1 MSATAVE
8 PSDESSWRAIMEHF
22 APAVQLG
29 LTATPKRDVNGDTY
43 DYFGEP
49 VYEYSLKAGIN
60 DGFLSP
66 FRLEG
71 NPPAPLMSMCTHLTI
86 TWRKERLRWDGNTPS
101 LTSTASLKS
110 RNAKHTAWTLFM
122 NMIDQGQ
129 KALVFCATQ
138 RHALAVRD
146 LINQKASTYQC
157 QLLPP
162 RYCR

>member
-66 FRLEG
+66 FRLEA
-71 NPPAPLMSMCTHLTI
+71 NSTPPLMSMCTHLTI
-86 TWRKERLRWDGNTPS
+86 TSRKVRLRWAREYSESDFNRLIEITR
-101 LTSTASLKS
+101 T
-110 RNAKHTAWTLFM
+110 RCDTAWTSVHGY
-122 NMIDQGQ
+122 D
-129 KALVFCATQ
+129 
-138 RHALAVRD
+138 
-146 LINQKASTYQC
+146 
-157 QLLPP
+157 
-162 RYCR
+162 